1 MNRTRGILAF
11 ALGVFLMPGDHARA
25 ASYFENFPTGSH
37 ADPATNYG
45 FSQLAG
51 SGSHVR
57 SGMQIDPGGLALF
70 GGGAWAAWSVV
81 GIDTGVTAVP
91 NKLTVF
97 SADVSACPPADG
109 QDGTSCTSHWG
120 FFNVNNSVAWGGIG
134 WSVTDAD
141 AGAAQHGWLFNANH
155 VSPGVGDFYVPGYL
169 GTRDAQNGQ
178 QELIVRL
185 EIFVDRLNNLVWGTI
200 DDGVTKTTTP
210 TVLITQ
216 NADMNAVITGGLTAN
231 TGWQTAEGID
241 VDNIQAISVISQEIM
256 DIVVEDTDGMEFQSQ
271 PGETYR
277 LEYAL
282 PPNTKAWIDTGVV
295 LTGDGNLMTFF
306 DSTEASASKIYRVV
320 RSL

>member
-1 MNRTRGILAF
+1 M
-11 ALGVFLMPGDHARA
+11 D
-25 ASYFENFPTGSH
+25 
-37 ADPATNYG
+37 
-45 FSQLAG
+45 
-51 SGSHVR
+51 
-57 SGMQIDPGGLALF
+57 
-70 GGGAWAAWSVV
+70 
-81 GIDTGVTAVP
+81 
-91 NKLTVF
+91 
-97 SADVSACPPADG
+97 C
-109 QDGTSCTSHWG
+109 
-120 FFNVNNSVAWGGIG
+120 
-134 WSVTDAD
+134 
-141 AGAAQHGWLFNANH
+141 
-155 VSPGVGDFYVPGYL
+155 PGVGDFYVPGYL
-169 GTRDAQNGQ
+169 GTWDAQNGQ

-282 PPNTKAWIDTGVV
+282 PPNTKTWIDTGVV

-320 RSL
+320 QSL